1 MKKYPSWR
9 VPDTYIDINYVVLF
23 RTLGPACEHPWEEH
37 ALKTVWL
44 YKGKCAFC
52 FVLLC
57 SLQGKITD
65 KKEAAGD
72 RGKSEEEKAKK
83 SLWKATQQSSFDHLT
98 ISQLKGWPGNN
109 PPQKRCDNSCTGSWP
124 PGRYTSDLSYWA
136 ASAYSHKAA
145 SAHLY
150 TLTGSECQPG
160 KSLEW
165 ESCLHRCLDQAQ
177 HNEALILLDLGE
189 LRAQTTLQ
197 YFHCVRLSDL
207 GLPAHLF
214 W

>member
-109 PPQKRCDNSCTGSWP
+109 PPKRDVTIAAQV
-124 PGRYTSDLSYWA
+124 PGLQADT
-136 ASAYSHKAA
+136 
-145 SAHLY
+145 HL
-150 TLTGSECQPG
+150 TCPTELHQPTHIRP
-160 KSLEW
+160 L
-165 ESCLHRCLDQAQ
+165 LHICIRLLDQSVNPGSLWSGS
-177 HNEALILLDLGE
+177 HVFTDVWTK
-189 LRAQTTLQ
+189 RSTT
-197 YFHCVRLSDL
+197 RLWS
-207 GLPAHLF
+207 F
-214 W
+214 WTSGS